1 MPIIDLQAKKLRE
14 NAVVPKYAHG
24 KEDSGMDLFVASVAV
39 RDKDKKFVE
48 SESAVLKSGEVALA
62 KTGWAFAIPVGFEMQ
77 IRPTSGNSLK
87 TKIRIPNAPGTIDA
101 GYRDEV
107 GVIIE
112 NIGKEDIEIKAGD
125 KIAQAVIAP
134 IYWANIIETPELPNS
149 RRDKNGF
156 GSTGILG
163 KK

>member
-48 SESAVLKSGEVALA
+48 SESAVLKTGEVALA
-62 KTGWAFAIPVGFEMQ
+62 KTGWAFAIPIGFEMQ

-112 NIGKEDIEIKAGD
+112 NIGNEDIEIKAGD

-134 IYWANIIETPELPNS
+134 VYWANIIETEILPES
-149 RRDKNGF
+149 RRGENGF
-156 GSTGILG
+156 GSTGVLG